1 MIKELKIVILTCFL
15 FCNMSCK
22 EEADILDSG
31 SKEKAY
37 IFFEFQGGFEAD
49 HVEISVDKIP
59 IYSNTI
65 TTDIKTDL
73 ADRCR
78 AITNP
83 GSHGVLININ
93 NSEIIHNYTYQLSDS
108 LILSVI
114 NDTLNK
120 KLLLRQIPKIPDY
133 PYVTQNDFQHLEI
146 TYLFGQGHSDL
157 MPPVIP
163 DPVSIL
169 AAFEFRN
176 TYDKKIVAGIYPE
189 EAFLYLL
196 PGGELIE
203 TMQMDLWYEIYISGS
218 N

>member
-37 IFFEFQGGFEAD
+37 IF
-49 HVEISVDKIP
+49 
-59 IYSNTI
+59 
-65 TTDIKTDL
+65 
-73 ADRCR
+73 
-78 AITNP
+78 
-83 GSHGVLININ
+83 
-93 NSEIIHNYTYQLSDS
+93 
-108 LILSVI
+108 
-114 NDTLNK
+114 
-120 KLLLRQIPKIPDY
+120 
-133 PYVTQNDFQHLEI
+133 NDFQHLEI

-163 DPVSIL
+163 DPVSIS

-176 TYDKKIVAGIYPE
+176 IYDKKIVAGIYPE